1 MFSFQCRGLGCF
13 QFSLIMNVLDLDAL
27 CFKVQFFAASN
38 KNVINFCILKLYP
51 AILLILVFFKDA
63 LGFL

>member
-27 CFKVQFFAASN
+27 CLKFSFFAASD
-38 KNVINFCILKLYP
+38 KDVINFCILNLYP
-51 AILLILVFFKDA
+51 AILLILVFFKEA